1 MNWVVTG
8 VLIAMA
14 VLLGSMVRAFVRA
27 IVESYLTALR
37 SLGNCLAGRMVLELS
52 PTMAA
57 VTADCVSSQI
67 GAGVPTAPR
76 APPLLHPGGL
86 ALLSKDPALK
96 LNPLFVWKATAFQ
109 RSDVSWLSTF

>member
-67 GAGVPTAPR
+67 GARIPSAPR
-76 APPLLHPGGL
+76 APPLIHP
-86 ALLSKDPALK
+86 KDPALK